1 LARKPGIKILAV
13 NYCATSGNYINGE
26 ESVSRIGLMPIAVPQ
41 GVKVNIKGNEVT
53 VEGAKGKLVRVFHPD
68 ISIALKDG
76 NLIVS
81 RPSDNRNHR
90 ALHGLSR
97 SLLANMVEGVTKG
110 FEKVLELSGVGYRAQ
125 KAGNKVSLQIGF
137 SHPVE
142 YTPPAGIEIAV
153 DGTNR
158 LRISGVD
165 KEVVGETAAQIR
177 AIRPVDSYKGKG
189 VKYAGERLRL
199 KPGKAGKAAL
209 KG

>member
-1 LARKPGIKILAV
+1 
-13 NYCATSGNYINGE
+13 
-26 ESVSRIGLMPIAVPQ
+26 VSRIGLMPIPLPQ

-53 VEGAKGKLVRVFHPD
+53 VEGSKGKLVRLFHPD
-68 ISIALKDG
+68 MSIALKDG

-90 ALHGLSR
+90 SLHGLTR
-97 SLLANMVEGVTKG
+97 SLLANMVDGVTKG

-125 KAGNKVSLQIGF
+125 KAGDKVSLQIGF

-142 YTPPAGIEIAV
+142 FSPPAGIEIV
-153 DGTNR
+153 VEGTNR
-158 LRISGVD
+158 VKIVGID
-165 KEVVGETAAQIR
+165 KELVGETAAQIR

-189 VKYAGERLRL
+189 VKYAGEKLRL

>member
-1 LARKPGIKILAV
+1 
-13 NYCATSGNYINGE
+13 
-26 ESVSRIGLMPIAVPQ
+26 VSRIGLMPIPVPQ

-53 VEGAKGKLVRVFHPD
+53 VEGGKGKLVRSFHSD
-68 ISIALKDG
+68 MSITLKDG
-76 NLIVS
+76 SLIVA

-90 ALHGLSR
+90 ALHGLTR

-125 KAGNKVSLQIGF
+125 KAGNKLSLQIGF

-142 YTPPAGIEIAV
+142 FSPPAGVEIMV
-153 DGTNR
+153 EGTNR
-158 LRISGVD
+158 IKIIGIDREL
-165 KEVVGETAAQIR
+165 VGETAAQIR
-177 AIRPVDSYKGKG
+177 ALRPVDSYKGKG

>member
-1 LARKPGIKILAV
+1 M
-13 NYCATSGNYINGE
+13 
-26 ESVSRIGLMPIAVPQ
+26 SRIGLMPIPVPQ

-53 VEGAKGKLVRVFHPD
+53 VEGTKGKLVRLFHPD

-90 ALHGLSR
+90 ALHGLTR

-125 KAGNKVSLQIGF
+125 KAGNKISLQIGF

-142 YTPPAGIEIAV
+142 FTPPGGVEIMV

-158 LRISGVD
+158 LRIVGID
-165 KEVVGETAAQIR
+165 KEAVGETAAQIR

-189 VKYAGERLRL
+189 VKYAGEKLRL

>member
-1 LARKPGIKILAV
+1 
-13 NYCATSGNYINGE
+13 
-26 ESVSRIGLMPIAVPQ
+26 VSRVGLMPISVPQ
-41 GVKVNIKGNEVT
+41 GVKVDIKGNEVT
-53 VEGAKGKLVRVFHPD
+53 VEGTKGKLVRVFHPD
-68 ISIALKDG
+68 ISISLKDG
-76 NLIVS
+76 TLIVS

-90 ALHGLSR
+90 ALHGLTR

-110 FEKVLELSGVGYRAQ
+110 FEKMLELSGVGYRAQ
-125 KAGNKVSLQIGF
+125 KAGNKVTLQIGF

-142 YTPPAGIEIAV
+142 YTPPEGIEINV
-153 DGTNR
+153 EGTNK
-158 LRISGVD
+158 LRIVGID
-165 KEVVGETAAQIR
+165 KELVGETAAQIR

>member
-1 LARKPGIKILAV
+1 
-13 NYCATSGNYINGE
+13 
-26 ESVSRIGLMPIAVPQ
+26 VSRIGLMPIPVPQ

-53 VEGAKGKLVRVFHPD
+53 VEGSKGKLVRLFHPD
-68 ISIALKDG
+68 ISVALKDG
-76 NLIVS
+76 NLIVA
-81 RPSDNRNHR
+81 RPTDNRNHR
-90 ALHGLSR
+90 ALHGLTR

-142 YTPPAGIEIAV
+142 FTPPAGVEIV
-153 DGTNR
+153 VEGTNR
-158 LRISGVD
+158 IKIIGTD
-165 KEVVGETAAQIR
+165 KELVGETAAQIR
-177 AIRPVDSYKGKG
+177 AIRPTDSYKGKG